1 MNLVFDSV
9 CPHGFVI
16 NGYNPNKLINEFKKH
31 QNKVHIDL
39 GEMDYIYKPNET
51 DNCFML
57 YDDWRQIDG
66 TKTYL
71 YIIDL
76 DNPNVKLNHISDG
89 IIRFQENHM
98 IKFRI
103 INTSNRKLTEKE
115 NYTLIRIHTNLE
127 EYAI

>member
-1 MNLVFDSV
+1 MNLLFDTV

-16 NGYNPNKLINEFKKH
+16 NGYSPNKLINEFKKH

-39 GEMDYIYKPNET
+39 GKMDYIYQPNEN

-57 YDDWRQIDG
+57 YEDWRQIDG
-66 TKTYL
+66 NKTYL

-76 DNPNVKLNHISDG
+76 DNPSVKLNNISDG

-98 IKFRI
+98 IKYRI
-103 INTSNRKLTEKE
+103 INNSKRKLTEKE
-115 NYTLIRIHTNLE
+115 KETLLKIHTNIE
-127 EYAI
+127 E